1 MLDFA
6 DIVNVD
12 LIFRPYHWTMRE
24 GRTGISAYLQSLY
37 CHYRGRRTRAQVRR
51 TAGSSAGRTVMLLG
65 FILGVLWIL
74 SLIAIFM
81 IGRGWDSVPDNSTE
95 EGD

>member
-1 MLDFA
+1 
-6 DIVNVD
+6 
-12 LIFRPYHWTMRE
+12 
-24 GRTGISAYLQSLY
+24 
-37 CHYRGRRTRAQVRR
+37 
-51 TAGSSAGRTVMLLG
+51 MLLG

-74 SLIAIFM
+74 SLIAVFM